1 MLYLITFQNLQEL
14 KMRIVH
20 HIRVSASSNSS
31 TDNENNSTPD
41 LR

>member
-14 KMRIVH
+14 KMRMVH
-20 HIRVSASSNSS
+20 HIHISASTNSS
-31 TDNENNSTPD
+31 TDNENNNTLS

>member
-1 MLYLITFQNLQEL
+1 
-14 KMRIVH
+14 MRIFH
-20 HIRVSASSNSS
+20 HIHISASPNSS